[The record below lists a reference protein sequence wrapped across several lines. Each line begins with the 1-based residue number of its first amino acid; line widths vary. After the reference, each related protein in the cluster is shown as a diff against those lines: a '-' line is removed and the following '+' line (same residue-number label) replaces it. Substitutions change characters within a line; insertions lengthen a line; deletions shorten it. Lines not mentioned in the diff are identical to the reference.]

1 MTVANEESPPVAVS
15 NIVVHP
21 GDLLEVAPGPDRLG
35 RTVRL
40 KLRAKAGAFVA
51 VLECERVPPDGMR
64 VVAILMQD
72 ELRAILRPQPDPAD
86 GPSPRVPPALGSPDQ
101 GG

>member
-1 MTVANEESPPVAVS
+1 MPIPEEQPPTAVS

-21 GDLLEVAPGPDRLG
+21 GDLLTVAPGPDRLN

-40 KLRAKAGAFVA
+40 VLTGKEGLRV

-64 VVAILMQD
+64 VLQILVAD
-72 ELRAILRPQPDPAD
+72 ELRAILRPHA
-86 GPSPRVPPALGSPDQ
+86 GPVSPPSAPPALGSPGQ

>member
-1 MTVANEESPPVAVS
+1 MAGERIPVAVG

-21 GDLLEVAPGPDRLG
+21 GDLIEVAPGPDRLG

-40 KLRAKAGAFVA
+40 VLTTVAGDRV

-64 VVAILMQD
+64 VLQILVSD
-72 ELRAILRPQPDPAD
+72 ELRAILRPSAP
-86 GPSPRVPPALGSPDQ
+86 PSQAPPALGSTGP